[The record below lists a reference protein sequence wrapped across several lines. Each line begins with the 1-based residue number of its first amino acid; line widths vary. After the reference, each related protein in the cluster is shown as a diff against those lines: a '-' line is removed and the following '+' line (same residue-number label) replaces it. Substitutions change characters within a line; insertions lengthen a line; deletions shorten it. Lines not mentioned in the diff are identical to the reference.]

1 MRESGSRAVF
11 ADVNFRFMPVI
22 LAQNDFLRL
31 ADLLPGFNF
40 EGGVVTASDSVEPG
54 FARR

>member
-1 MRESGSRAVF
+1 MRESGSRAVL
-11 ADVNFRFMPVI
+11 ADVNFRFIPCI
-22 LAQNDFLRL
+22 LAQKDFLRL

-40 EGGVVTASDSVEPG
+40 EGGVVTASESVDPG